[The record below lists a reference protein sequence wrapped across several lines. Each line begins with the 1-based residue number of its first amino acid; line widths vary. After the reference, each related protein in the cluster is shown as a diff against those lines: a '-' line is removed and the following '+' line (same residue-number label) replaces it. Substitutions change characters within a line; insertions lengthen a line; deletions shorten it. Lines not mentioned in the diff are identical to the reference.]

1 MALKNLTRLH
11 ASVRAVVETYCERL
25 VSALGVHVK
34 AVSVYGSATGP
45 DYIPGKS
52 NVNLVVVVDRLDK
65 DILASMLDTVRWGRK
80 KRIVPPLV
88 LTPRYIESSLDVF
101 PIEFVEI
108 KESHVLLMGEDHFAS
123 LEVSHDDL
131 RLECESQLKAAVLRT
146 RQAYLEVGL
155 MKKGAEAV
163 LHASL
168 TSLIPVFRA
177 MLRIK
182 GVEVP
187 RRKLD
192 VINAVGEAFG
202 VDPEPFTAVLRD
214 KAGDERIGGREAG
227 DVLARYITD
236 IESLATKVDRLQG

>member
-1 MALKNLTRLH
+1 MALKNLERLH
-11 ASVRAVVETYCERL
+11 ASVRAVVESYCERL
-25 VSALGVHVK
+25 VSVLGVHVK
-34 AVSVYGSATGP
+34 AISVYGSATGP
-45 DYIPGKS
+45 DYIQGKS
-52 NVNLVVVVDRLDK
+52 NVNLVVVVDRLDQ
-65 DILASMLDTVRWGRK
+65 DILASMLDIVRWGKK

-88 LTPRYIESSLDVF
+88 LTPQYIESSLDVF

-108 KESHVLLMGEDHFAS
+108 KESHILLMGEDHFTS
-123 LEVSHDDL
+123 LEVSHDHL

-146 RQAYLEVGL
+146 RQAYLEVGS

-192 VINAVGEAFG
+192 VVNAVGEAFG
-202 VDPEPFTAVLRD
+202 VDPEPFAAILRD

-227 DVLARYITD
+227 GVLARYITD

>member
-1 MALKNLTRLH
+1 MALKNLERLH

-34 AVSVYGSATGP
+34 AISVYGSATGP
-45 DYIPGKS
+45 DYIQGKS
-52 NVNLVVVVDRLDK
+52 NVNLVVVVDRLDQ
-65 DILASMLDTVRWGRK
+65 DILASMLDTVRWGAK

-88 LTPRYIESSLDVF
+88 LTPQYIESSLDVF

-108 KESHVLLMGEDHFAS
+108 KESHILLMGEDHFTS
-123 LEVSHDDL
+123 LEVSHDHL

-168 TSLIPVFRA
+168 TSLIPVFGA

-192 VINAVGEAFG
+192 VVNAVGEAFG
-202 VDPEPFTAVLRD
+202 VDPEPFAAILRD
-214 KAGDERIGGREAG
+214 KAGDERIGGREAA

-236 IESLATKVDRLQG
+236 IESLATKVDQLQG

>member
-1 MALKNLTRLH
+1 MALKNLERLH

-25 VSALGVHVK
+25 VSALGARVK
-34 AVSVYGSATGP
+34 AISVYGSATGP

-52 NVNLVVVVDRLDK
+52 NVNLVVVVDRPDQGL
-65 DILASMLDTVRWGRK
+65 LASMLDIVKWGKK

-88 LTPRYIESSLDVF
+88 LTRQYIESSLDVF

-108 KESHVLLMGEDHFAS
+108 KETHVLLMGEDHFTS
-123 LEVSHDDL
+123 LEASHEHL

-146 RQAYLEVGL
+146 RQSYLEVGL
-155 MKKGAEAV
+155 MKKGAEGV

-168 TSLIPVFRA
+168 TSLIPVFRV

-192 VINAVGEAFG
+192 VVNAVGEAFG
-202 VDPEPFTAVLRD
+202 VDPEPFAAILRD
-214 KAGDERIGGREAG
+214 KAGDEKIGGKEAG
-227 DVLARYITD
+227 DVLARYIMD
-236 IESLATKVDRLQG
+236 IEDLASKVDRL